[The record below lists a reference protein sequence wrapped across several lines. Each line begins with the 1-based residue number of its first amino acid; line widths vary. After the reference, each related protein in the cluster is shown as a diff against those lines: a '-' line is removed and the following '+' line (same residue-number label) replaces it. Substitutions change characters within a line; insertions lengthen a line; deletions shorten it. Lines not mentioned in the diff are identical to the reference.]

1 MIDLS
6 HVEVRFDT
14 PRGTLAAVRDVSL
27 HVDRG
32 EVFGIVGESG
42 AGKST
47 LVRTINLLERPTR
60 GSVTIDGT
68 DVTAFEG
75 DALRAVRRGIG
86 MVFQHFNLLHAR
98 TVFDNVALALR
109 IGGASRDEIER
120 RVTELLPLVG
130 LEDKALA
137 YPAQLSGG
145 QKQRVGIARALASSP
160 KILLC
165 DEPTSALDLE
175 TTAAILELLKGINR
189 KLGITVVLI
198 THEMAVVKA
207 ICDRVA
213 VMKDGV
219 LVEEGTVY
227 DVFAS
232 PRHEYTRGLVGRTLA
247 LDMPERLLDGS
258 RGRVLKI
265 VYRGARAEEPLIS
278 ETARRFDVR
287 LNILHGRIEY
297 IGGHPLGALVA
308 GIEGETEEVD
318 RAVEFLRS
326 RASGVEVLHE

>member
-109 IGGASRDEIER
+109 IGGASRAEIER